1 MQNQHELGLKV
12 KQLFQLKV
20 SELPKAKNKKKGKQ
34 TIRSGTRK
42 RAVLEVRGE
51 RR

>member
-20 SELPKAKNKKKGKQ
+20 SELPKAKNKKKGKH
-34 TIRSGTRK
+34 TNGTRK